1 MTSFQR
7 IPRAMGSNERTHSSS
22 VVILVFCALLLS
34 AAGCSGPPKLATI
47 VHGGDGPPT
56 LVLLHGYGSSAERW
70 MPFTQTIR
78 WPATGRFVFP
88 VGPERT
94 GLPGA
99 PTDART
105 WFPLDLASH
114 IPPGKSIPDLSG
126 TRLVG
131 LKSAASLVEEV
142 LRYRKVVPRGPLVL
156 GGFSQG
162 AMVASEV
169 AFRTKVPLSA
179 VIVLSGTLVD
189 EPSWERHFGERQNL
203 RVFIAHGRR
212 DTVLPFELAVRFQ
225 QKLQASGISVTW
237 VPFDGGHEIPAVV
250 VIALNDF
257 LDNLQLPR

>member
-1 MTSFQR
+1 MTSC
-7 IPRAMGSNERTHSSS
+7 PRRPTLVINTDRTHFAS
-22 VVILVFCALLLS
+22 VVMLVLCTQLLS
-34 AAGCSGPPKLATI
+34 AVGCSRPPKLATI
-47 VHGGDGPPT
+47 VHGADGPPT

-70 MPFTQTIR
+70 MPFTQTIQ

-88 VGPERT
+88 LGPERT

-99 PTDART
+99 SIDARA

-114 IPPGKSIPDLSG
+114 IPPGKSIPDLSA

-179 VIVLSGTLVD
+179 LIVLSGTLVD
-189 EPSWERHFGERQNL
+189 EPSWENHFRERQNL
-203 RVFIAHGRR
+203 PVFIAHGRT
-212 DTVLPFELAVRFQ
+212 DTVLPFDLALRFR
-225 QKLQASGISVTW
+225 QKLQDSGISVTW

-250 VIALNDF
+250 VVALNDF
-257 LDNLQLPR
+257 LDKLQLPR